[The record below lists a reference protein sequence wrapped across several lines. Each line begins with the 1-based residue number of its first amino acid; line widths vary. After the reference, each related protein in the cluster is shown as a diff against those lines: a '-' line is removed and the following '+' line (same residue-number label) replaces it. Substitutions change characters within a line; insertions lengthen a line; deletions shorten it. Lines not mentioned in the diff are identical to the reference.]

1 MNLGSWRLV
10 FSGATIAW
18 MGLIFYLSSLS
29 PDEFPEVP
37 TASWFDAWVDELAH
51 IFLYGVLA
59 ALFASSLWGWNPGYQ
74 IRWALIAAITATLY
88 GISDEFHQ
96 SFVAG
101 REASTKDVAVDALAA
116 IAAVT
121 CLWLMA
127 TWRRART
134 R

>member
-1 MNLGSWRLV
+1 MILRSWRVAL
-10 FSGATIAW
+10 SGATIAW

-29 PDEFPEVP
+29 SDEFPEVP
-37 TASWFDAWVDELAH
+37 TAWFDAWVDELAH

-59 ALFASSLWGWNPGYQ
+59 ALSASSLWGWNPGYQ
-74 IRWALIAAITATLY
+74 IRWALIAAIAATLY

-101 REASTKDVAVDALAA
+101 RAASTGDVVVDGLAA

-121 CLWLMA
+121 CLWLLA
-127 TWRRART
+127 AWRRART